1 MYAIVEI
8 SGKQYKVEAGEEVKI
23 PLQAVDAG
31 AKLAF
36 DSVMFLESDGDVKV
50 GAPYVDKA
58 SVKATVVK
66 HGRDKKII
74 VFKKKRRKRFK
85 SKNGHRQDFTLVK
98 IDDIA
103 VA

>member
-8 SGKQYKVEAGEEVKI
+8 SGKQYKVAAGEEVKI
-23 PLQAVDAG
+23 PLQAANAG
-31 AKLAF
+31 AELAF
-36 DSVMFLESDGDVKV
+36 DSVMLLESDGDVKV
-50 GAPYVDKA
+50 GTPYVDKA

-66 HGRDKKII
+66 HGREKKII

>member
-8 SGKQYKVEAGEEVKI
+8 SGKQYKVEAGDEVKI
-23 PLQAVDAG
+23 PLQTAEAG
-31 AKLAF
+31 TELAF
-36 DSVMFLESDGDVKV
+36 DSVMFLDADGDVKV
-50 GAPYVDKA
+50 GAPYVDKS

-85 SKNGHRQDFTLVK
+85 SKNGHRQGFTLVK
-98 IDDIA
+98 IDEIA